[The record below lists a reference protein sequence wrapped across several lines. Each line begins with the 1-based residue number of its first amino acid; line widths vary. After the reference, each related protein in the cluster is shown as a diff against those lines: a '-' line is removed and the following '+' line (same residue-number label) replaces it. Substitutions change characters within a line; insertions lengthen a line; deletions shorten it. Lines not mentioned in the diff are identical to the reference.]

1 MADICGHGS
10 ISAQLDALYKAQRAP
25 VVFEQL
31 PLGLYMHNGQIL
43 SKLQVCF
50 LQSLAKML
58 LERFPYPRNVTIPV
72 TAFVFHFCTTILEY
86 IWVYLFKMRKRF
98 QYLGLDFQVYKQAN
112 NLWFVCKQTVKSKR
126 WEYKIV
132 TSNTPPPVH
141 LANVQ

>member
-72 TAFVFHFCTTILEY
+72 AAFVFHFCATISEY
-86 IWVYLFKMRKRF
+86 I
-98 QYLGLDFQVYKQAN
+98 
-112 NLWFVCKQTVKSKR
+112 
-126 WEYKIV
+126 
-132 TSNTPPPVH
+132 
-141 LANVQ
+141 